1 MRHRE
6 WNPKTF
12 FRKLSPS
19 VIALYEAER
28 KIILI
33 AGSGEAADPNQAYW
47 AWKAMPEG
55 QRRAIETDLLPV
67 NDMCSTHARPYL
79 DFIAGLVWNN
89 RDDAHLIEESR
100 DWSVNDLAM
109 RLFLC
114 VPREFYRAH
123 QNYAV
128 DMLDHFREYR
138 GKYPIE
144 VKATPDGKARMRQAM
159 AEHFRQH
166 AGGARCQVEDFDGDD
181 KFAVFILHEDE
192 VKPLDQF
199 GSDDTVAPVWMRLV
213 SRIAAVFYPETCT
226 LLVKAPRKPEREK
239 LRDLWAE
246 IFVGDTDY
254 FEDLTK
260 MPKYNFAPL
269 FQPGFDFP
277 THPADGLGR
286 PCITR
291 AVMRTG
297 HAAVRRLTID
307 LAPNLRSDD
316 VGQVFADHRIS
327 ADGSLADGVRIQFE
341 FGDAK
346 GRARFRTVSLYN
358 PNSTNLRDTKRDR
371 IIRRYLKEWGIDESR
386 SAFSMAAPAVKIA
399 ARE

>member
-1 MRHRE
+1 MHHRE

-12 FRKLSPS
+12 FRKVSPS
-19 VIALYEAER
+19 VIALYEAGR

-33 AGSGEAADPNQAYW
+33 TGSGEAADPNQVYL
-47 AWKAMPEG
+47 AWKAMPDG
-55 QRRAIETDLLPV
+55 QRREIETDLLPV

-79 DFIAGLVWNN
+79 DLAAGIVWSNSG
-89 RDDAHLIEESR
+89 DAHLIEESR

-109 RLFLC
+109 RLFLHA
-114 VPREFYRAH
+114 PDEFHRAH
-123 QNYAV
+123 QSYAV

-138 GKYPIE
+138 GKYPIT
-144 VKATPDGKARMRQAM
+144 VKASPEAKARIRQAM

-166 AGGARCQVEDFDGDD
+166 CGGARCEVEDFDGDD
-181 KFAVFILHEDE
+181 KFAVFIRHENE
-192 VKPLDQF
+192 VTPLDQF
-199 GSDDTVAPVWMRLV
+199 GINDTVAPVWMRLV

-226 LLVKAPRKPEREK
+226 LLVKAPRKPERDR

-269 FQPGFDFP
+269 FDPGFNFP

-286 PCITR
+286 PCMTR
-291 AVMRTG
+291 AAMRTG
-297 HAAVRRLTID
+297 HADVRRLTID
-307 LAPNLRSDD
+307 LAPNLRPDD
-316 VGQVFADHRIS
+316 VRRVFADHRIP

-371 IIRRYLKEWGIDESR
+371 IIRRYLKESGDR
-386 SAFSMAAPAVKIA
+386 
-399 ARE
+399 